1 MKTSALLSQVRVYLM
16 NLFLTASAL
25 ALAAM
30 DPGHMHEHAPQL
42 GKLTFETKCSPAAQA
57 SFETGLRW
65 LHSFGYQDSE
75 QAFAQAASADP
86 GCAIAYWGVA
96 MSNYHPLWAAPTP
109 AEFAKGKD
117 AIEKAKAAGAKSQR
131 EKDYIAAIDV
141 FYRDADRLD
150 LKTRAF
156 AYSDAMAKL
165 HNRYPKDD
173 EAAVFYALALI
184 AAGTMDGDK
193 AYPKQEQAAAILNDV
208 LARNP
213 DHPGVAHYLIHA
225 FDYPAL
231 AELAL
236 PAARRYASIAP
247 DSAHAQHM
255 PSHIF
260 TRLGLWDES
269 IKSNLAAEASAKAH
283 AASMGMA
290 GAWDQQLHAMDYLA
304 YAYLQTGRDQD
315 ALNVLDELKAVKQAD
330 PPSQTVAYAVTAI
343 PARILL
349 ERRRWDEAA
358 AFDLPPNLAGLTAL
372 SKHQW
377 AVANVHFAKAV
388 GAARAGKSA
397 EAQAEIGKLAA
408 LERGL
413 KTPPGEYDW
422 GKQIGIER
430 QIAEAWLAH
439 GFGKD
444 GDAVRLMRAAA
455 DLDDATEK
463 HPVTPG
469 AILPAREQLGELLL
483 ALGRP
488 ADAVK
493 EYEASLELAPWRLA
507 GLYGAAQAAQ
517 LAGQTRKAERYFAE
531 LASLTKHG
539 DAARAEVKKARLFEA
554 NVARPK

>member
-1 MKTSALLSQVRVYLM
+1 M
-16 NLFLTASAL
+16 NMLLTASAL

-30 DPGHMHEHAPQL
+30 DPGHSHEHMLQL
-42 GKLTFETKCSPAAQA
+42 GKLSFETTCSPAAQA
-57 SFETGLRW
+57 SFETGLSW

-75 QAFAQAASADP
+75 RSFAEAAAADP
-86 GCAIAYWGVA
+86 KCAIAYWGVA
-96 MSNYHPLWAAPTP
+96 MSNYHPLWAAPT
-109 AEFAKGKD
+109 ASEFAKGKE
-117 AIEKAKAAGAKSQR
+117 AIDKAVAVGAKSQR
-131 EKDYIAAIDV
+131 EKDYVGALDT
-141 FYRDADRLD
+141 FYRDADKLD

-165 HNRYPKDD
+165 HATYPKDD
-173 EAAVFYALALI
+173 EAAVFYALSLI
-184 AAGTMDGDK
+184 TAGTMDGDK
-193 AYPKQEQAAAILNDV
+193 AYPKQKQAAAILNDV

-225 FDYPAL
+225 FDYPGL
-231 AELAL
+231 AEFAL
-236 PAARRYASIAP
+236 PAARRYATIAP

-269 IKSNLAAEASAKAH
+269 IESNLAAEASAKTH
-283 AASMGMA
+283 AVTMGMP

-304 YAYLQTGRDQD
+304 YAYLQTGRDED
-315 ALNVLDELKAVKQAD
+315 ALKVFDDLKTIAHAD
-330 PPSQTVAYAVTAI
+330 PPSPAAAYAVTAI

-349 ERRRWDEAA
+349 ERRRWNEAA
-358 AFDLPPNLAGLTAL
+358 EFELPPGLAGLTAL
-372 SKHQW
+372 ATQKW

-397 EAQAEIGKLAA
+397 EAQDEIAKLSA
-408 LERGL
+408 LEQGL
-413 KTPPGEYDW
+413 KTTPGEYDW
-422 GKQIGIER
+422 REQIAIER

-439 GFGKD
+439 ATGKD
-444 GDAVRLMRAAA
+444 DEAMRVMRAAA

-488 ADAVK
+488 ADALT
-493 EYEASLELAPWRLA
+493 EYEASLQRAPRRLA
-507 GLYGAAQAAQ
+507 GLYGAAQSAK
-517 LAGQTRKAERYFAE
+517 LAGNADKANRYYAE
-531 LASLTKHG
+531 LVGMTEKSDG
-539 DAARAEVKKARLFEA
+539 ARAEIRSARLFTA
-554 NVARPK
+554 SLARTKQ